1 MKLMRK
7 LRHPAGQHD
16 PLYFLSHQ
24 YYLSRKFTLRQRV
37 DVAMTHHKYELR
49 AYSCDYARAVYGSDG
64 ILLWRRSFDD
74 LHFTI
79 VLTASPD
86 DRNEGDPTVILSV
99 NDNSLCRMS
108 FCYLNANIF
117 GLASD
122 MTMLISRNQTDRTSF
137 RELFDRYFK
146 QNTPQLFCLSA
157 ICGIAIAN
165 GYKTMFA
172 IKHDAQIAYEEPLD
186 SSFRNSYTA
195 LWEKFGAVEIDR
207 HVYMLNV
214 PLVLRPVGLVNRVHR
229 RRARARRGYWDEI
242 IRSARESM
250 VEYHTLPSSDPSWR
264 RSTPYS

>member
-1 MKLMRK
+1 
-7 LRHPAGQHD
+7 
-16 PLYFLSHQ
+16 
-24 YYLSRKFTLRQRV
+24 
-37 DVAMTHHKYELR
+37 
-49 AYSCDYARAVYGSDG
+49 
-64 ILLWRRSFDD
+64 
-74 LHFTI
+74 
-79 VLTASPD
+79 
-86 DRNEGDPTVILSV
+86 
-99 NDNSLCRMS
+99 
-108 FCYLNANIF
+108 
-117 GLASD
+117 
-122 MTMLISRNQTDRTSF
+122 
-137 RELFDRYFK
+137 
-146 QNTPQLFCLSA
+146 
-157 ICGIAIAN
+157 
-165 GYKTMFA
+165 MFA